1 MAEKKEKN
9 YTFGEKD
16 KEYVDGQYMP
26 VLITPKYKA
35 SRDTAINLLNR
46 KEFAGI
52 LTEGDFWILMNKTK
66 TGKMAYTGLIISH
79 EGLLKINNIL
89 PEDKRFMEEYC
100 SDPIPFEYAGK
111 KGLLMIYRD
120 KRDGML
126 EIGEIAGD
134 NCKNSYP
141 YAMLLKRTFDRVVKR
156 KADLSGIYSDT
167 EADEFAGGYI
177 DMETGEILETKTPA
191 KAEEPVAA
199 PKEAPKE
206 EKPKAKKKR
215 NLPERVEIP
224 DDVEDYILYITYVV
238 LKDYDESKGKFSDFA
253 TYVFTKRLT
262 TKLVNIC
269 SRHDLKVG
277 SLDENLQDGTPL
289 MEIIEDKT
297 SPTIPQQVSFNNF
310 RLEISSPKSNTEQE
324 RNKTKVIK
332 LLEAGYTG
340 CEIMKILCL
349 TKGKYRYIRDLI
361 EQDLKLSKI
370 KMELK

>member
-35 SRDTAINLLNR
+35 SRDTAVNLLNR

-79 EGLLKINNIL
+79 EGLLKINNTL

-111 KGLLMIYRD
+111 IGLLMIYRD
-120 KRDGML
+120 KRDGMM

-167 EADEFAGGYI
+167 EADEFAGGFV
-177 DMETGEILETKTPA
+177 DMETGEILETKAPA
-191 KAEEPVAA
+191 KAEVKEDP
-199 PKEAPKE
+199 PKEEAKE
-206 EKPKAKKKR
+206 EKPKAIDIKAT
-215 NLPERVEIP
+215 
-224 DDVEDYILYITYVV
+224 ITLNDALAHVF
-238 LKDYDESKGKFSDFA
+238 ENGNNWKGK
-253 TYVFTKRLT
+253 
-262 TKLVNIC
+262 
-269 SRHDLKVG
+269 
-277 SLDENLQDGTPL
+277 
-289 MEIIEDKT
+289 
-297 SPTIPQQVSFNNF
+297 TI
-310 RLEISSPKSNTEQE
+310 K
-324 RNKTKVIK
+324 
-332 LLEAGYTG
+332 
-340 CEIMKILCL
+340 
-349 TKGKYRYIRDLI
+349 DLI
-361 EQDLKLSKI
+361 EADSPESTKRQILNMFATRGSGSDKLCCQVMLSEIEAGNAAFKSS
-370 KMELK
+370 ESPN

>member
-1 MAEKKEKN
+1 MTTNSLDNKYFLACLN
-9 YTFGEKD
+9 SANQAD
-16 KEYVDGQYMP
+16 LVDA
-26 VLITPKYKA
+26 LI
-35 SRDTAINLLNR
+35 D
-46 KEFAGI
+46 
-52 LTEGDFWILMNKTK
+52 
-66 TGKMAYTGLIISH
+66 TGKRLTRYLIKK
-79 EGLLKINNIL
+79 LNCYNIL
-89 PEDKRFMEEYC
+89 
-100 SDPIPFEYAGK
+100 
-111 KGLLMIYRD
+111 
-120 KRDGML
+120 
-126 EIGEIAGD
+126 
-134 NCKNSYP
+134 
-141 YAMLLKRTFDRVVKR
+141 V
-156 KADLSGIYSDT
+156 
-167 EADEFAGGYI
+167 
-177 DMETGEILETKTPA
+177 
-191 KAEEPVAA
+191 
-199 PKEAPKE
+199 
-206 EKPKAKKKR
+206 
-215 NLPERVEIP
+215 

-297 SPTIPQQVSFNNF
+297 TPTIPQQVSFNNF